1 MRNHSQRASLGG
13 ILDEALGGTP
23 HVRILRYLCGTGG
36 EHTGRAIGR
45 AVQLSHP
52 AVHRALRTMAERG
65 MVQAVQHGR
74 AIAYRLNEDHWLV
87 RTGIRPLFDAEG
99 GFLATVGEAVRTA
112 AGVPVRSVLLFG
124 SMARAE
130 ADAASDIDLLCLTAS
145 SAAAA
150 KAERSLAEAAAALR
164 RQFGRRFSVVV
175 LPAGEFARRYRRRD
189 RLVREIVETGW
200 VIAGDP
206 LSEVLR

>member
-1 MRNHSQRASLGG
+1 MGGIGG

-23 HVRILRYLCGTGG
+23 HVRILRYLCRAGG

-45 AVQLSHP
+45 AVQVSHP
-52 AVHRALRTMAERG
+52 AVHRALRTMADRG
-65 MVQAVQHGR
+65 MVQAVRHGP

-87 RTGIRPLFDAEG
+87 RTGIRSLFDAEAA
-99 GFLATVGEAVRTA
+99 FFATVGEAVRTA
-112 AGVPVRSVLLFG
+112 AGVPVRSVVLFG

-145 SAAAA
+145 TAAAA
-150 KAERSLAEAAAALR
+150 EAERNLSEGAPALR
-164 RQFGRRFSVVV
+164 REFGRRFSVMV
-175 LPAGEFARRYRRRD
+175 LPAAEFGRRYRRRD
-189 RLVREIVETGW
+189 RLAREIVESGW
-200 VIAGDP
+200 VIAGEP